1 MVPTRLTSF
10 WGARLLRPSRTL
22 TGTML
27 VTGAVFGLAVA
38 GTLELK
44 HLGESGVQA
53 ERDLQGVATE
63 LSTQDALEWRVISG
77 RLSPVDVEQE
87 LAESRDRARALIS
100 RAGATDADHGVE
112 SITTLHDAYARVV
125 DEELRLLA
133 AGELE
138 EAEEFDE
145 AEVDPAFEAALEA
158 LTEHGEEISAD
169 AARARWLSNAG
180 VVLTVVLSLL
190 LTAVVQS
197 RRRRADVR
205 RQAERH
211 SEARYRALVDRSSDL
226 VAVTDRTGNA
236 GYLSPSAERLF
247 GRSPG
252 SGAALDL
259 SEVTHPQDRPLLT
272 AALVAVDSPNGA
284 PLEIRL
290 RAGHGWRT
298 FEVSVQ
304 DLTADS
310 AVAGLVLTG
319 HDITDRQALQQE
331 LEHRALH
338 DALTGLPNR
347 ALLADRFAQAL
358 RAGQREEQS
367 VGLLLIDL
375 DRFKEINDTLGHHFG
390 DELLR
395 QVGPRMA
402 SVLREADTIARL
414 GGDEFAVLLPGTA
427 CVDDAIQVAEKL
439 QTALSR
445 SFTVEGVD
453 LDVEASIGVVL
464 SGEHGTD
471 ATTLMQRADVAMY
484 VAKQRN
490 LGVFAYDP
498 TLDTHSPERLSL
510 LGDLRR
516 ALHNDELFL
525 QYQPKVSLSTGE
537 VCGAEALLRWAHPD
551 RGVVPPNAFI
561 PLAENTG
568 LIGPLTRRV
577 LDLALA
583 QARRWADEG
592 RPLQIAV
599 NLSARNLLDD
609 RLDTTVAELL
619 AHHRVAPQLLKLEVT
634 ESAIMADP
642 TRAAE
647 LLRRLHAQGV
657 AIAIDDFGAGYT
669 SLGQLKHLP
678 VSELKVDRSFVMTMQ
693 SDSSDSLIVRSV
705 IELSH
710 NLGLSAVAEGVEDA
724 EILDSLTAYSCDVA
738 QGYHLS
744 RPLSADAF
752 DAWWTT
758 WPGLPT
764 APSPLDR
771 AAHARS
777 ASAEQYSLP
786 RIATP

>member
-1 MVPTRLTSF
+1 MPRPFSGV
-10 WGARLLRPSRTL
+10 RLLRPSRTL
-22 TGTML
+22 AGTVL
-27 VTGAVFGLAVA
+27 LTGAVFGLAVA

-44 HLGESGVQA
+44 GLGESGVQA

-77 RLSPVDVEQE
+77 RLSPEDVQPE
-87 LAESRDRARALIS
+87 LAESRERARALIS
-100 RAGATDADHGVE
+100 RADAADSGDGVAP
-112 SITTLHDAYARVV
+112 ITALHDAYADAV

-145 AEVDPAFEAALEA
+145 AEVDPAYAAALEV
-158 LTEHGEEISAD
+158 LTEYGKDISAD
-169 AARARWLSNAG
+169 AARARSLSSTG
-180 VVLTVVLSLL
+180 LVLTVVLSLV

-197 RRRRADVR
+197 RRKRAEVR
-205 RQAERH
+205 RQAERR

-226 VAVTDRTGNA
+226 VVVTDRTGTA

-247 GRSPG
+247 DRSLA
-252 SGAALDL
+252 SGPALDL
-259 SEVTHPQDRPLLT
+259 SEVTHPQDRPVLA
-272 AALVAVDSPNGA
+272 AALAAGGAAEGA

-290 RAGHGWRT
+290 RAGLGWRT

-304 DLTADS
+304 DLTADP

-319 HDITDRQALQQE
+319 HDVTDRQALQQE

-358 RAGQREEQS
+358 RTAQRDEQS

-402 SVLREADTIARL
+402 GVLREADTIARL

-427 CVDDAIQVAEKL
+427 GVDDAVQVAEKL

-445 SFTVEGVD
+445 SFQVEGVE

-464 SGEHGTD
+464 SGEHG
-471 ATTLMQRADVAMY
+471 AEAMTLMQRADVAMY

-490 LGVFAYDP
+490 LGVFPYDP
-498 TLDTHSPERLSL
+498 SLDTHSPERLSL

-516 ALHNDELFL
+516 ALHDDELFL

-551 RGVVPPNAFI
+551 RGLVPPDAFV

-583 QARRWADEG
+583 QVRRWAEQG
-592 RPLQIAV
+592 RPLQISV

-609 RLDTTVAELL
+609 RLDTTVAGLL
-619 AHHRVAPQLLKLEVT
+619 AEHGVAPQLLKLEVT

-642 TRAAE
+642 ARAAE
-647 LLRRLHAQGV
+647 LLRRLHARGI

-669 SLGQLKHLP
+669 SLGQLKNLP
-678 VSELKVDRSFVMTMQ
+678 VSELKVDRSFVTTMQ

-724 EILDSLTAYSCDVA
+724 ETLDSLTAYSCDVA

-744 RPLSADAF
+744 RPMAADAF
-752 DAWWTT
+752 DAWRAA
-758 WPGLPT
+758 WPGLPPT
-764 APSPLDR
+764 PSRITAVVAAGDGGAARAPSGLVD
-771 AAHARS
+771 
-777 ASAEQYSLP
+777 
-786 RIATP
+786 TPAGC

>member
-1 MVPTRLTSF
+1 MTAP
-10 WGARLLRPSRTL
+10 RPKRYPAVRAIRPGRTLVGTVLL
-22 TGTML
+22 TGT
-27 VTGAVFGLAVA
+27 VFGLAAA

-53 ERDLQGVATE
+53 ERDLQGVITE
-63 LSTQDALEWRVISG
+63 LSMQDALEWRVISG
-77 RLSPVDVEQE
+77 RLSPADANED
-87 LAESRDRARALIS
+87 LTGSRDRARALIS
-100 RAGATDADHGVE
+100 RAGGADPQDDDE
-112 SITTLHDAYARVV
+112 SIVVLHDAYASAV

-158 LTEHGEEISAD
+158 LTERGAEISAD
-169 AARARWLSNAG
+169 AARARQLSDAG
-180 VVLTVVLSLL
+180 VVLTVVLSLV

-197 RRRRADVR
+197 RRRRAEVR
-205 RQAERH
+205 RQAERR
-211 SEARYRALVDRSSDL
+211 SEVRYRALVDRSTDL
-226 VAVTDRTGNA
+226 VVVTDRAGNA
-236 GYLSPSAERLF
+236 SYLSPSAERLF
-247 GRSPG
+247 DRCLE
-252 SGAALDL
+252 SGPVIDL
-259 SEVTHPQDRPLLT
+259 SEVTHPEDRPVL
-272 AALVAVDSPNGA
+272 AVALAAVDSPGGV

-290 RAGHGWRT
+290 RAERGWRT
-298 FEVSVQ
+298 FELSVQ
-304 DLTADS
+304 DLTADP

-319 HDITDRQALQQE
+319 HDVTDRQALQQE

-358 RAGQREEQS
+358 RSAQRDEQS
-367 VGLLLIDL
+367 VGLLLVDL

-390 DELLR
+390 DELLK

-402 SVLREADTIARL
+402 GVLREADTIARL

-427 CVDDAIQVAEKL
+427 DVEDAVQVAEKL

-445 SFTVEGVD
+445 SFQVEGID

-471 ATTLMQRADVAMY
+471 AVTLMQRADVAMY

-490 LGVFAYDP
+490 LGVFTYEPA
-498 TLDTHSPERLSL
+498 LDVHSPERLSL

-516 ALHNDELFL
+516 ALHDDQLLL

-537 VCGAEALLRWAHPD
+537 VCGAEALVRWAHPD
-551 RGVVPPNAFI
+551 RGLVPPDAFI

-583 QARRWADEG
+583 QARRWADDG

-609 RLDTTVAELL
+609 GLDTTVAELL
-619 AHHRVAPQLLKLEVT
+619 ARHGVAPQLLKLEVT

-642 TRAAE
+642 TRATE
-647 LLRRLHAQGV
+647 LLRRLHAQGI

-669 SLGQLKHLP
+669 SLGQLKNLP
-678 VSELKVDRSFVMTMQ
+678 VSELKIDRSFVTTMQ

-710 NLGLSAVAEGVEDA
+710 NLGLSAVAEGVEST
-724 EILDSLTAYSCDVA
+724 EILASLTAYSCDVA
-738 QGYHLS
+738 QGYHLC
-744 RPLSADAF
+744 RPLVADAF
-752 DAWWTT
+752 DAWRAT
-758 WPGLPT
+758 WSGLATASPT
-764 APSPLDR
+764 PTGVR
-771 AAHARS
+771 
-777 ASAEQYSLP
+777 
-786 RIATP
+786 

>member
-1 MVPTRLTSF
+1 MLFGRL
-10 WGARLLRPSRTL
+10 RVLRPSRTL
-22 TGTML
+22 AGTVL
-27 VTGAVFGLAVA
+27 VTGAVFGLSVA

-44 HLGESGVQA
+44 RLGESGVQA
-53 ERDLQGVATE
+53 ERDLQAVATE
-63 LSTQDALEWRVISG
+63 LNAQDALEWRVISG
-77 RLSPVDVEQE
+77 RLSPVDVGPE
-87 LAESRDRARALIS
+87 LAESRERARALIL
-100 RAGATDADHGVE
+100 RAGAADSEQGVA
-112 SITTLHDAYARVV
+112 SIVGTHDAYAQAV

-169 AARARWLSNAG
+169 AARARWLSSAG
-180 VVLTVVLSLL
+180 LVLTVVLSLV

-197 RRRRADVR
+197 RRKRADVQR
-205 RQAERH
+205 RAERD

-226 VAVTDRTGNA
+226 VVVTDRNGHA
-236 GYLSPSAERLF
+236 SYLSPSAERLF
-247 GRSPG
+247 DRDPG
-252 SGAALDL
+252 SGTAIDL
-259 SEVTHPQDRPLLT
+259 SELTHPQDRPVLA
-272 AALVAVDSPNGA
+272 AALSAVESPVGA
-284 PLEIRL
+284 PSEIRL
-290 RAGHGWRT
+290 RAEHGWRA

-304 DLTADS
+304 DLTADP
-310 AVAGLVLTG
+310 AVGGLVVTG

-358 RAGQREEQS
+358 QEARREEQS

-375 DRFKEINDTLGHHFG
+375 DKFKDINDTLGHHVG

-402 SVLREADTIARL
+402 GVLRAADTIARL
-414 GGDEFAVLLPGTA
+414 GGDEFAVLLPHAAG
-427 CVDDAIQVAEKL
+427 VDDAIQVAEKL
-439 QTALSR
+439 QAALSR
-445 SFTVEGVD
+445 SFSVSGID

-471 ATTLMQRADVAMY
+471 AMTLMQRADVAMY

-490 LGVFAYDP
+490 LGVFPYDP
-498 TLDTHSPERLSL
+498 ALDTHSPERLSL

-516 ALHNDELFL
+516 ALHDDQLFL
-525 QYQPKVSLSTGE
+525 LYQPKVSLTTGE

-551 RGVVPPNAFI
+551 RGLVPPDAFI

-583 QARRWADEG
+583 QARRWAEQD

-599 NLSARNLLDD
+599 NLSARNLLDP
-609 RLDTTVAELL
+609 RLDSTVADLL
-619 AHHRVAPQLLKLEVT
+619 AHHGVAPELLKLEVT
-634 ESAIMADP
+634 ESAIMSDP
-642 TRAAE
+642 IRATE
-647 LLRRLHAQGV
+647 LLRRLHAQGI

-669 SLGQLKHLP
+669 SLGQLKNLP
-678 VSELKVDRSFVMTMQ
+678 VSELKVDRSFVMAMQ
-693 SDSSDSLIVRSV
+693 SDSSDRLIVRSV

-710 NLGLSAVAEGVEDA
+710 NLGLSAVAEGVESA
-724 EILDSLTAYSCDVA
+724 EVLDSLVAYSCDVA

-744 RPLSADAF
+744 RPLSGDAF
-752 DAWWTT
+752 DDWRAA
-758 WPGLPT
+758 WPGLPS
-764 APSPLDR
+764 APSVFHEAGHASRSSMEQRSLAPL
-771 AAHARS
+771 ARDLS
-777 ASAEQYSLP
+777 EFS
-786 RIATP
+786 